1 MSGEI
6 GVVLTPW
13 KKYGHDR
20 VYLATPGGTK
30 LGFLNNANGEL
41 VLEDEAWR
49 PAVEQALGLTR
60 ATSVPPCVFPEV
72 TVPEVTVPEVT
83 VPEAPATAAP
93 PTVPAASLPEQ
104 LEAQWQDLALNRP
117 GQAVRAEAEALLA
130 QMKDRSRAR
139 TFLARAVD
147 AKTDERAFRVG
158 ADGEEAVGPRLERL
172 VKRGW
177 HVLHSIPVGQR
188 GSDID
193 HLLIGPGGLYTIN
206 TKNHPGKTIWVGE
219 HAIKVNGYTQP
230 YLRNSR
236 YEAHRVRKAMLREL
250 GEELPVRPVLVL
262 LTGTLIP
269 QVTIKKMPEDVLV
282 LDRMDIPGA
291 FKRAPQRLTPDVVQ
305 RVYEVARRSTTW
317 S

>member
-1 MSGEI
+1 MSGEQD
-6 GVVLTPW
+6 GVVVTPW

-20 VYLATPGGTK
+20 LYVATSDGRK
-30 LGFLNNANGEL
+30 LGYLNQATGEL
-41 VLEDEAWR
+41 VLEDESWR
-49 PAVEQALGLTR
+49 LTVAQALGIQGSPALPTE
-60 ATSVPPCVFPEV
+60 PPVVE
-72 TVPEVTVPEVT
+72 ESW
-83 VPEAPATAAP
+83 P
-93 PTVPAASLPEQ
+93 PPAASVDPVPAVSEQ
-104 LEAQWQDLALNRP
+104 VQQEWHDLALNRP
-117 GQAVRAEAEALLA
+117 GQAVRAAAEARLA
-130 QMKDRSRAR
+130 EMRERSKVGA
-139 TFLARAVD
+139 FLVRAVD

-177 HVLHSIPVGQR
+177 HVLHSIPVGDR

-206 TKNHPGKTIWVGE
+206 TKNHPRKKIWVGE
-219 HAIKVNGYTQP
+219 HAVLVEGQKTA

-236 YEAHRVRKAMLREL
+236 YEADRVRKAMLREL

-269 QVTIKKMPEDVLV
+269 QVTIKKMPQDVVV
-282 LDRMDIPGA
+282 LDRMDVPGV
-291 FKRAPQRLTPDVVQ
+291 FKRAPQRLPPDIVR

-317 S
+317 I

>member
-1 MSGEI
+1 MGEPN
-6 GVVLTPW
+6 GLLLTPW
-13 KKYGHDR
+13 KRYGHDR
-20 VYLATPGGTK
+20 VYVTTVGGAK
-30 LGFLNNANGEL
+30 VGFLDRATGQL

-49 PAVEQALGLTR
+49 GAVEHALGLRHAETGPP
-60 ATSVPPCVFPEV
+60 SVPQQP
-72 TVPEVTVPEVT
+72 T
-83 VPEAPATAAP
+83 EA
-93 PTVPAASLPEQ
+93 
-104 LEAQWQDLALNRP
+104 WHDLALNRP
-117 GQAVRAEAEALLA
+117 GQAVRAEAEARLA
-130 QMKDRSRAR
+130 QMKDRSKVL

-177 HVLHSIPVGQR
+177 HVLHSIPVGDR

-193 HLLIGPGGLYTIN
+193 HLLIGPGGLYTVN

-219 HAIKVNGYTQP
+219 HAVLVGGHKTA

-236 YEAHRVRKAMLREL
+236 FEADRVRKAMLREL

-269 QVTIKKMPEDVLV
+269 QITIKKMPADVLV
-282 LDRMDIPGA
+282 LDRTDVPGV
-291 FKRAPQRLTPDVVQ
+291 FKRAPQRLAPDVVQ
-305 RVYEVARRSTTW
+305 RVYDVARRSTTW
-317 S
+317 T

>member
-1 MSGEI
+1 
-6 GVVLTPW
+6 VLTPW

-20 VYLATPGGTK
+20 VYIATTGGTK
-30 LGFLNNANGEL
+30 LGFLNKETGVL
-41 VLEDEAWR
+41 VLEDESWR
-49 PAVEQALGLTR
+49 GAVEHALGFRHAVAST
-60 ATSVPPCVFPEV
+60 ASVPEQ
-72 TVPEVTVPEVT
+72 
-83 VPEAPATAAP
+83 AA
-93 PTVPAASLPEQ
+93 EG
-104 LEAQWQDLALNRP
+104 WHDLALNRP

-130 QMKDRSRAR
+130 GMKSRSRVG

-177 HVLHSIPVGQR
+177 HVLHSIPVGER

-193 HLLIGPGGLYTIN
+193 HLLIGPGGLYTVN

-219 HAIKVNGYTQP
+219 HAVLVGGHKTA

-236 YEAHRVRKAMLREL
+236 FEADRVRKAMLREL

-269 QVTIKKMPEDVLV
+269 QITIKKMPADVLV
-282 LDRMDIPGA
+282 LDRTDVPGV
-291 FKRAPQRLTPDVVQ
+291 FKRAPQRLAPDVVQ
-305 RVYEVARRSTTW
+305 RVYDVARRSTTW
-317 S
+317 T